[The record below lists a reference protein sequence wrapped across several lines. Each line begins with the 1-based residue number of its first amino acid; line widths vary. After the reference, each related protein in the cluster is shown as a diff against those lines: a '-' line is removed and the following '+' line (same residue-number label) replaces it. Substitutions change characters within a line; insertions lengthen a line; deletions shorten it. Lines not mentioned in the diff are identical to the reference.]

1 MKILVTGGLGYIGN
15 VLIKKLLSEGH
26 HIITCLDNCMFNQSI
41 PDDLKNSDKFEFIDG
56 DVCNHNLVKKIVSD
70 KDIII
75 PLAALVG
82 APLCK
87 KYPEKT
93 SAVNLEAIK
102 YLKSVVSKDQKIIL
116 PVTNSGYGIGKKDE
130 FCDEKS
136 PLNPISLYGRTKVE
150 AEKEVMDR
158 ENSVS
163 FRLATVFGPSPRMR
177 IDLLVN
183 NFTYLAFKEKYIK
196 LFEPHFR
203 RNYIHVEDV
212 ANGFVFAI
220 ENFQKLKSEIFNLGL
235 SEANLTKEELCKEIK
250 KIIPDFNYEISME
263 GEDPDKRDYFVSN
276 KKIENLGFK
285 AEISISHGIQQLVE
299 MYSNKNFNFS
309 NNY

>member
-15 VLIKKLLSEGH
+15 VLIQKLLNESKYL
-26 HIITCLDNCMFNQSI
+26 ITCLDNCMFNQTI
-41 PDDLKNSDKFEFIDG
+41 PEDLNKSNKFEFING
-56 DVCNHNLVKKIVSD
+56 DVCDHNLVKKIVSD

-93 SAVNLEAIK
+93 SAVNLEAIRF
-102 YLKSVVSKDQKIIL
+102 LKSVVSKDQKIIL

-158 ENSVS
+158 ENSIS

-212 ANGFVFAI
+212 ASGFLFAI
-220 ENFQKLKSEIFNLGL
+220 ENFQKLKGEIFNLGL

-250 KIIPDFNYEISME
+250 KIITDFNYDISLE

-285 AEISISHGIQQLVE
+285 AKISINHGIQQLVE

>member
-15 VLIKKLLSEGH
+15 VLIKKLLNESQYL
-26 HIITCLDNCMFNQSI
+26 ITCLDNCMFDQSI
-41 PDDLKNSDKFEFIDG
+41 SDDLKKNNKFEFVNG
-56 DVCNHNLVKKIVSD
+56 DVCDHNLVKKIVSD

-102 YLKSVVSKDQKIIL
+102 FLKSVVSKDQKIIL

-158 ENSVS
+158 ENSIS

-212 ANGFVFAI
+212 ASGFVFAI
-220 ENFQKLKSEIFNLGL
+220 KNFQKLKGEIFNLGL

-250 KIIPDFNYEISME
+250 KIITDFNYDISLD

-285 AEISISHGIQQLVE
+285 AKISVNHGIQQLVE

>member
-15 VLIKKLLSEGH
+15 VLIQKLLNEGKYL
-26 HIITCLDNCMFNQSI
+26 ITCLDNCMFNQSI
-41 PDDLKNSDKFEFIDG
+41 PEDLNKSNKFEFING
-56 DVCNHNLVKKIVSD
+56 DVCDHNLVKKIVSD

-93 SAVNLEAIK
+93 SAVNLEAIRF
-102 YLKSVVSKDQKIIL
+102 LKSVVSKDQKIIL

-158 ENSVS
+158 ENSIS

-212 ANGFVFAI
+212 ASGFVFAI
-220 ENFQKLKSEIFNLGL
+220 ENFKKLKGEIFNLGL

-250 KIIPDFNYEISME
+250 KIITDFNYDISLE

-285 AEISISHGIQQLVE
+285 AKISISHGIHQLVE
-299 MYSNKNFNFS
+299 MYSNENFNFS